1 MTSGTQ
7 FGRGLRAVR
16 KARKLKIGQLA
27 ERVGKGGKHIGR
39 LERGEKQ
46 PSFELMIALAN
57 AMSVSPAAF
66 FEHDLNDQSEKPLRK
81 NIRNQIERCDLEELR
96 RIQRVLTALL
106 NH

>member
-27 ERVGKGGKHIGR
+27 ERVEKGVKHLGR

-66 FEHDLNDQSEKPLRK
+66 FEHDLNEHSEKSLRA
-81 NIRNQIERCDLEELR
+81 NIRNLIARCDIEELK
-96 RIQRVLTALL
+96 RIQRVLTALV